1 MKKDG
6 KICGGVKLDKTEDI
20 KKKIKESKKKIDGGA
35 QASPFFFPLGSGFCA
50 YGAERI
56 CVRY

>member
-35 QASPFFFPLGSGFCA
+35 
-50 YGAERI
+50 
-56 CVRY
+56 